1 MATVVSFHAHPDDE
15 ALWTGGTLAL
25 LAAAGHRVIIV
36 VATDG
41 DMGSGPD
48 AGRRLDEIAASATAL
63 GVARVEYLGYADS
76 GHGPLLYPDP
86 ADRRRFARADL
97 DEAAGKLAAL
107 LRAEAA
113 DVLISYDARGGYGHR
128 DHVRV
133 HQVGARA
140 ATLAGGVRVLEAT
153 LPREPIER
161 AMRLARLGASL
172 RPSRPRVATSA
183 RPHGSAPSQTSDA
196 ASSQT
201 GDAASD
207 QTGGTASGPQP
218 GGRPAGEPDP
228 AYSRNPP
235 MFTPRREIAYRVD
248 VRRHA
253 RTKRA
258 SLAAHSSQLTGR
270 SAPARLRRAAVRL
283 PVPLFALLGG
293 REYFND
299 PLATPGATFSG
310 VFPPSPS

>member
-41 DMGSGPD
+41 DMGDGPA
-48 AGRRLDEIAASATAL
+48 AGARLAELAASATVL

-86 ADRRRFARADL
+86 ADRRRFARVDL

-113 DVLISYDARGGYGHR
+113 EVLISYDAQGGYGHR

-153 LPREPIER
+153 LPREPVER
-161 AMRLARLGASL
+161 AMRLGRLGASL
-172 RPSRPRVATSA
+172 RPARPR
-183 RPHGSAPSQTSDA
+183 GA
-196 ASSQT
+196 ASGRQPV
-201 GDAASD
+201 GPPAS
-207 QTGGTASGPQP
+207 
-218 GGRPAGEPDP
+218 EPDP
-228 AYSRNPP
+228 AYSPNPP

-253 RTKRA
+253 RAKRA
-258 SLAAHSSQLTGR
+258 SLAVHASQLTGR
-270 SAPARLRRAAVRL
+270 SAPARLRRAAVQL

-299 PLATPGATFSG
+299 PAATGAAFLD
-310 VFPPSPS
+310 VFPPVDPASPRGG